1 MVRYLTRRLAVAVA
15 AAVHCVAACGL
26 PAAEP
31 FSCDTTKAAGPLIM
45 PWRAFEPDPAF
56 HGQWLVA
63 GDLDGDG
70 VAEIVTA
77 RHENQSVSALGA
89 WKLDGSALWKHGTPG
104 AGIQGLWCD
113 VPVQIYDLDGDGK
126 NELYLS
132 RKGFLVVLEGAT
144 GKELQRW
151 PLPAGLEV
159 ADCIVFANLRGLPQA
174 RDILV
179 KDRYHHIWA
188 YTDRWQPL
196 WDWAP
201 QRFMTC
207 HHPTCADVD
216 RDGRDEVMAGY
227 SLLDDDGREL
237 WPVKSAKVNLGRGH
251 LDCSEVMAAGQRP
264 ADFRLLLTY
273 CGDEGLAL
281 LDGTGRTLWELTGR
295 HFESVDAGKI
305 RAEIS
310 GQQVVVDIDHRP
322 FGQGLVWLLDD
333 RGTLLGE
340 YTCGY
345 GRHHRLLDFNG
356 DGLAEILIGN
366 TAKLF
371 DGRGRCVAHFGPA
384 DAFGAESLP
393 QPQNDPGPCAAVGD
407 LDGDRRPEVIL
418 HTTKRV
424 HIYQCPQAAPAAAG
438 PVGTGANFTLY

>member
-1 MVRYLTRRLAVAVA
+1 MVRALIWAIAIVGSPLVYV
-15 AAVHCVAACGL
+15 L

-31 FSCDTTKAAGPLIM
+31 FSCDTAKAAGPLVM
-45 PWRAFEPDPAF
+45 PWRAFEPEPAF

-70 VAEIVTA
+70 VADIVTA
-77 RHENQSVSALGA
+77 RHENQSVTALGA
-89 WKLDGSALWKHGTPG
+89 WKLDGSSLWKHGTPG

-126 NELYLS
+126 NEVYLS
-132 RKGFLVVLEGAT
+132 RKGFLVVLAGAS
-144 GKELQRW
+144 GQVIQQW

-159 ADCIVFANLRGLPQA
+159 ADCIVFANLRGLPRA
-174 RDILV
+174 RDILI
-179 KDRYHHIWA
+179 KDRYHHLWA
-188 YTDRWQPL
+188 YTDQWQPL

-207 HHPTCADVD
+207 HHPTCVDVD
-216 RDGRDEVMAGY
+216 RDGKDEVLAGY
-227 SLLDDDGREL
+227 SLLDHDGREL
-237 WPVKSAKVNLGRGH
+237 WSVKSAKLNLGRGH
-251 LDCSEVMAAGQRP
+251 LDCSEVLAVGQRP
-264 ADFRLLLTY
+264 ADFRFLLTY

-281 LDGTGRTLWELTGR
+281 LDGAGQTLWEQTGR

-305 RAEIS
+305 RADLP
-310 GQQVVVDIDHRP
+310 GRQVVVDIDHRP

-333 RGTLLGE
+333 RGVLLGE

-366 TAKLF
+366 AAKLF
-371 DGRGRCVAHFGPA
+371 DGQGRCLAHFGPA
-384 DAFGAESLP
+384 DAFGAEALP
-393 QPQNDPGPCAAVGD
+393 QPQNDPGPFAAVGD

-418 HTTKRV
+418 HTTKRIQV
-424 HIYQCPQAAPAAAG
+424 YRCPQAAPHGAG